1 MTEQYSQTLEL
12 TVSSK
17 DKKIQYLG
25 IASCLISLGFIL
37 LSVFVSYFF
46 MSGFAAFLVLGIVFI
61 HFYNNVPREFT
72 YDYNEQRLV
81 IVKKDVVNK
90 RSRILCLL
98 LSDIESFGPVEGL
111 TDENDIYAGSGE
123 LSSAS
128 CQIIFRENG
137 AVKRLIFEPDD
148 YLTALLR
155 EKLNG

>member
-1 MTEQYSQTLEL
+1 MTGQYSQTKEL
-12 TVSSK
+12 TVSAS
-17 DKKIQYLG
+17 DKKMQYIG
-25 IASCLISLGFIL
+25 IASCLLSLGFII

-46 MSGFAAFLVLGIVFI
+46 MFGFAAFLIIGLIFI
-61 HFYNNVPREFT
+61 HFYNKVPREFT

-111 TDENDIYAGSGE
+111 TDANDIIAGSRE
-123 LSSAS
+123 LSADSY
-128 CQIIFRENG
+128 QIVFRENG

-148 YLTALLR
+148 YLLSLLG